1 MSYYRIFCRKVFI
14 RGLMIKNARNKKK
27 ITQLELSKKLNVSQS
42 YMSKIENRKT
52 KTISVDLI
60 LNLSSILEIDPVDL
74 FIFLANLYD

>member
-1 MSYYRIFCRKVFI
+1 
-14 RGLMIKNARNKKK
+14 MIKNARNKKK
-27 ITQLELSKKLNVSQS
+27 ITQRELAKKLKVSQS

-74 FIFLANLYD
+74 FIFLADLYNQGK

>member
-1 MSYYRIFCRKVFI
+1 MTYFVEKFL

>member
-1 MSYYRIFCRKVFI
+1 MAYFVEKFL

-27 ITQLELSKKLNVSQS
+27 ITQLELAKKLNVSQS

-52 KTISVDLI
+52 KAISIDLI

-74 FIFLANLYD
+74 FIFLADLYNQGK

>member
-1 MSYYRIFCRKVFI
+1 MTYFVEKLL
-14 RGLMIKNARNKKK
+14 RGLMNKNARNKKK

>member
-1 MSYYRIFCRKVFI
+1 MAYFVENFL

-27 ITQLELSKKLNVSQS
+27 ITQRELAKKLNVSQS

-74 FIFLANLYD
+74 FIFLANLYDC

>member
-1 MSYYRIFCRKVFI
+1 MAYFVENFL

-74 FIFLANLYD
+74 FIFLANLYDYRK

>member
-1 MSYYRIFCRKVFI
+1 
-14 RGLMIKNARNKKK
+14 MIKNARNKKK

-60 LNLSSILEIDPVDL
+60 LNLSSILEIDPVEL
-74 FIFLANLYD
+74 FIFLADLYNKGK

>member
-1 MSYYRIFCRKVFI
+1 MAYFVENFL

-52 KTISVDLI
+52 KTISVD
-60 LNLSSILEIDPVDL
+60 PVDL
-74 FIFLANLYD
+74 FIFLANLYDYRK

>member
-1 MSYYRIFCRKVFI
+1 MAYFVEKFL

-27 ITQLELSKKLNVSQS
+27 ITQRELSKKLNVSQS

-74 FIFLANLYD
+74 FIFLANLYDC

>member
-1 MSYYRIFCRKVFI
+1 MSYYTIFCRKVF

-27 ITQLELSKKLNVSQS
+27 ITQLELAKKLNVSQS

-60 LNLSSILEIDPVDL
+60 LNLSSILEIDPVDV
-74 FIFLANLYD
+74 FIFLANLYDC

>member
-1 MSYYRIFCRKVFI
+1 MTYFVEKFL

-60 LNLSSILEIDPVDL
+60 LNLSSILEIAPVDF